1 MMEFVLVIS
10 AILRR
15 FCVLNGPSDIE
26 VLLLVNL
33 IQITVLA
40 LWFLGKTLAKLAQS
54 AFPKLLVKC
63 VACRDQSATLRKT
76 QTKAWFLDG
85 RFRESKSEPS
95 LK

>member
-1 MMEFVLVIS
+1 MEFVLVIS

-40 LWFLGKTLAKLAQS
+40 L
-54 AFPKLLVKC
+54 
-63 VACRDQSATLRKT
+63 
-76 QTKAWFLDG
+76 
-85 RFRESKSEPS
+85 
-95 LK
+95 